1 MLKLPLFPN
10 TKLLEISDK
19 LLIETFVANFHPYSD
34 YNFTSLYSWDTNN
47 TIEIAQIYDNLV
59 VKFSDYITGKAFYSF
74 LGSNSVNKTAE
85 ALLEQSQ
92 TEGLPATLQLIPE
105 EVASQLDSKYLH
117 VAEDRD
123 QFDYIVSIEEQTSLS
138 GSKNHPKKRRIKKL
152 LASGMEINDVML
164 GKIGGQE
171 VKQDISRVFDRW
183 VKVKA
188 ERGQDVRESVNEST
202 AIHRLLDAK
211 TLEAELFTITINGK
225 MEAFFIGE
233 ALGDEYFIGHF
244 EKADPKIEGLYQYLK
259 HTVALN
265 LYARGIKY
273 MNIEQDL
280 GIPGLREAKMSGHN
294 VRFLKKYTVSWSSR
308 HRPE

>member
-19 LLIETFVANFHPYSD
+19 LHIETFVANFHPYSD

-47 TIEIAQIYDNLV
+47 TIEIAQLYDNLV
-59 VKFSDYITGKAFYSF
+59 VKFSDYITGEAFYSF
-74 LGSNSVNKTAE
+74 LGINSVNKTAE

-92 TEGLPATLQLIPE
+92 IEGLPATLQLIPE
-105 EVASQLDSKYLH
+105 EIASQLDSKYLH

-123 QFDYIVSIEEQTSLS
+123 QFDYIVPIEEQTNLS

-188 ERGQDVRESVNEST
+188 ERGQDVRESVNESK

-294 VRFLKKYTVSWSSR
+294 VHFLKKYTVSWSPS
-308 HRPE
+308 HHPE